1 MTVRTVSRFYKTAAI
16 TEDGGRFVVQLDGKP
31 VKTPHRAVLALP
43 NRPLGEAIAD
53 EWSAQRDKIDP
64 KSMPMTQLANTAVA
78 LGPEHHAKA
87 AEQILAYGKSDLLCY
102 RADAPEELVGRQAVL
117 WDPLLDWA
125 DERLGARLAVV
136 QGIAFVEQPATAL
149 LALEKAVWR
158 YDAFGLVGLHAAA
171 TITGSLV
178 LALALA
184 EGRLSADKA
193 LELAQLDE
201 IWQAEKWG
209 LDAAAEAR
217 MAKLRTDLEA
227 AHRFLRLLAA

>member
-1 MTVRTVSRFYKTAAI
+1 VTVRTVSRFYKTVAVA
-16 TEDGGRFVVQLDGKP
+16 EYGDGFVVHLDGKP
-31 VKTPHRAVLALP
+31 VKTPHRAVMALP
-43 NRPLGEAIAD
+43 SRALAEAVAGEWA
-53 EWSAQRDKIDP
+53 AQQGKIDP
-64 KSMPMTQLANTAVA
+64 KSMPLTQLANTATA
-78 LGPEHHAKA
+78 LLPDHRAKA

-102 RADAPEELVGRQAVL
+102 RAEAPEELILRQAAQ

-125 DERLGARLAVV
+125 DRNLGARLAVG
-136 QGIAFVEQPATAL
+136 QGIAFVEQPAASL

-184 EGRLSADKA
+184 EGRLTAAHA

-201 IWQAEKWG
+201 TWQAEKWG
-209 LDAAAEAR
+209 QDAAAEAR
-217 MAKLRTDLEA
+217 VAKLKTDLEA
-227 AHRFLRLLAA
+227 AERFLRLLAA